1 MKSILTVSGVVFAHI
16 CVFLLLVNGCRGP
29 ENPPSSW
36 STNTSIYSG
45 GARATATTTPDVPDQ
60 AEQPAKAQP
69 VNEKPAK
76 AQPAKAQ
83 PAKAQ
88 PAKAVPA
95 EQETSAE
102 AAGNASDS
110 AEKIYVVKKG
120 DALSIIAVRNGL
132 TAKELA
138 DANGIEL
145 KSTLFVG
152 QKLKIPAAKPKKAEA
167 KKTAADGEIY
177 VVKKGDILG
186 KIARAHK
193 VSVAKIKE
201 ANGLKNDVIF
211 AGQKLVIPSKSA
223 PAAKKEEPAPAEKS
237 EPAPA
242 KASAEKS
249 ESASPATAEKSGEPA
264 PANASPSDENFG
276 MPEGGFGTIDSGTAA
291 PAEPAPAQPA
301 QATPAQAQAEQ
312 PAQAT
317 PAEAAPAQA
326 ETAK

>member
-29 ENPPSSW
+29 ENSPGSW

-45 GARATATTTPDVPDQ
+45 GARSTTAAP
-60 AEQPAKAQP
+60 AENSANAQPADDTPAKAQP
-69 VNEKPAK
+69 VDDTPAK
-76 AQPAKAQ
+76 AQPVDDK
-83 PAKAQ
+83 

-95 EQETSAE
+95 EQETSDE
-102 AAGNASDS
+102 AAGN

-242 KASAEKS
+242 QTPAEKS

-264 PANASPSDENFG
+264 PANATSDENFG

-317 PAEAAPAQA
+317 PAEAVPAQA